1 MVESV
6 FFAEWLHK
14 GIRVKLSKIG
24 LAKSNLVRDD
34 AESEGGGAGWGQV
47 SGIGVLGDAWVWRVC
62 GGMKDGMRQNVGGHG
77 EGVGQ
82 VGRPGARRV
91 RGGAPRGRRRE
102 GHGRVKR
109 EEVRFVGSR
118 VG

>member
-1 MVESV
+1 MYMRRRAWRGVVWTADRRVSV
-6 FFAEWLHK
+6 SVSVWTAD
-14 GIRVKLSKIG
+14 GRVIRVW
-24 LAKSNLVRDD
+24 A
-34 AESEGGGAGWGQV
+34 
-47 SGIGVLGDAWVWRVC
+47 WRVC
-62 GGMKDGMRQNVGGHG
+62 GDMEDGMRQDVSRHG

-109 EEVRFVGSR
+109 EEVRSVGSR